1 MAGLLEAH
9 EPGRG
14 FFSAKNI
21 VLGSLTAALLL
32 LPAVPATRAV
42 AAFTAFLGTFAVTAW
57 LMSRRALEGV
67 EVRRSHQARVFEE
80 DRVEV
85 KLDIR
90 QRAVESGGF
99 WTSPAQ
105 YMVLV
110 EDTFPAAFGIYQRC
124 LLPMLGPK
132 WEIRTRYR
140 KEAERH
146 RGMYL
151 MGPVRLWSA
160 DPLGVFFRRAAPDCV
175 TRLTVYPRAAP
186 LEGYRFLGPDPR
198 QGPAMATSRRIGQG
212 EEILSVRPYQHG
224 DSMTRIHWRT
234 STRRGELHTMQLD
247 SQVQTEV
254 AIFLDLTRP
263 GRYGTGVESTT
274 ETAIRCATSI
284 LTEAAA
290 IRHRISMTWVRKSV
304 ETFEPGTGLA
314 HLHLL
319 LDRLAMTTYEGELD
333 FWSAVGPRAAMLDP
347 GSRAILI
354 TPAIRTASREEK
366 GVRSPEET
374 APDPFSLVMGLT
386 MRGVAVD
393 VVLLDESEL
402 TRIWRDQDPSHAR
415 AGERLHELSEEL
427 RRCGA
432 RVLVLRRGQTAGD
445 LMPRAGE
452 KEDREA
458 IRV

>member
-1 MAGLLEAH
+1 MAGLLESH

-21 VLGSLTAALLL
+21 VLGSVTAAVLL

-42 AAFTAFLGTFAVTAW
+42 AAYTAFLISFAITAW

-67 EVRRSHQARVFEE
+67 EVKRSHQARVFEE
-80 DRVEV
+80 DRVDV
-85 KLDIR
+85 KLDIK
-90 QRAVESGGF
+90 QREGL
-99 WTSPAQ
+99 AQ

-124 LLPMLGPK
+124 LLPMLSPK

-146 RGMYL
+146 RGLYL
-151 MGPVRLWSA
+151 MGPVRLWAA

-175 TRLTVYPRAAP
+175 TRLTVYPRAEP

-198 QGPAMATSRRIGQG
+198 QGPAMATSQRVGQG

-224 DSMTRIHWRT
+224 DSMNRIHWRT

-290 IRHRISMTWVRKSV
+290 IRHRVSMTWVRKSV
-304 ETFEPGTGLA
+304 ETFEAGTGLA

-319 LDRLAMTTYEGELD
+319 LDRLAMTSYEGELD
-333 FWSAVGPRAAMLDP
+333 FWSAVGPRAAMLGS

-354 TPAIRTASREEK
+354 TPAIRTEAGRA
-366 GVRSPEET
+366 G
-374 APDPFSLVMGLT
+374 ALALGLT
-386 MRGVAVD
+386 MRGVGVD
-393 VVLLDESEL
+393 VVLLDESGL
-402 TRIWRDQDPSHAR
+402 TRIWRDQDPSHAQ
-415 AGERLHELSEEL
+415 AGERLEELSEEL

-432 RVLVLRRGQTAGD
+432 RVLVLKRGETAGA

-452 KEDREA
+452 KEERGE